1 MQKIIIK
8 NLGPIQEATISLKP
22 FMVFIGKSSSGK
34 SVLLRTISLLK
45 WLYKQEQIKSF
56 HEAKLFNNI
65 NQKEFMNYLKE
76 SMLDIYINHNT
87 EIALVDD
94 KPLIEIKGKNITL
107 YQEHIK
113 TEQLIG
119 KIVFINDVRNFF
131 T

>member
-119 KIVFINDVRNFF
+119 K
-131 T
+131 